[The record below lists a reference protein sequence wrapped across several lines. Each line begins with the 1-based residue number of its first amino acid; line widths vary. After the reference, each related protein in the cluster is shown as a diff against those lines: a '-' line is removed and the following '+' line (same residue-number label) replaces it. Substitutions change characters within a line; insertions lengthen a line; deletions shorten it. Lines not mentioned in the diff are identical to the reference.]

1 MARGLQPRSAVK
13 PARPGQTSE
22 RSRAACWKAGLA
34 ALALL
39 TLAVRALAQTAAE
52 PPSGQDPTLAQQ
64 APATQQPAPTTP
76 VPLFPRHRRGL
87 YKNGLGLWVLD
98 ATPQSPPLDTDD
110 PSVPDKGAY
119 EINLTTDT
127 DASRLTKKFDLLS
140 IDANYG
146 MVPSILGHDLPTQ
159 LKLEVPISAARNG
172 DDPYSTGLGEGQFGL
187 KFNFYE
193 NERVGIGMSFYP
205 QVEFATGPGAV
216 ANGLADRGQTLVV
229 PLLVS
234 KDLKYLTLVVNA
246 AVNTPVHDPSRSTT
260 ATLSAGVG
268 LPVTRKLAVMAEVH
282 SDSSVDL
289 AHDRVLMVNV
299 GLMRAVGQATV
310 LYANVGHTLFSYD
323 TVAHTY
329 AGAGLKLLIKPDAA
343 GPR

>member
-1 MARGLQPRSAVK
+1 M
-13 PARPGQTSE
+13 
-22 RSRAACWKAGLA
+22 
-34 ALALL
+34 
-39 TLAVRALAQTAAE
+39 TLAVPALAQTAAE
-52 PPSGQDPTLAQQ
+52 QASSQDPTSAQQAQATPPQQ
-64 APATQQPAPTTP
+64 APATPA
-76 VPLFPRHRRGL
+76 PLFPRHRRGL
-87 YKNGLGLWVLD
+87 YKDGLGLWVLD

-119 EINLTTDT
+119 EINLTTDA
-127 DASRLTKKFDLLS
+127 DASKLTRKFDLLD

-146 MVPSILGHDLPTQ
+146 MSPSILGHDLPTQ

-205 QVEFATGPGAV
+205 QIEFATGPGAV
-216 ANGLADRGQTLVV
+216 EKGLAERGQTLVV

-234 KDLKYLTLVVNA
+234 KELKYLTLVVNA
-246 AVNTPVHDPSRSTT
+246 AVNAPLHDPSRFTT
-260 ATLSAGVG
+260 ATLTAGVG
-268 LPVTRKLAVMAEVH
+268 LPVTRKVAVMAEVH

-289 AHDRVLMVNV
+289 AHDRVLTVNV

-310 LYANVGHTLFSYD
+310 LYANLGHTLLSD
-323 TVAHTY
+323 DGLAHTY

-343 GPR
+343 RPR

>member
-1 MARGLQPRSAVK
+1 M
-13 PARPGQTSE
+13 
-22 RSRAACWKAGLA
+22 
-34 ALALL
+34 
-39 TLAVRALAQTAAE
+39 
-52 PPSGQDPTLAQQ
+52 
-64 APATQQPAPTTP
+64 
-76 VPLFPRHRRGL
+76 FPRHRRGL

-119 EINLTTDT
+119 EINLTTDS
-127 DASRLTKKFDLLS
+127 DASKLAKKFDLLS
-140 IDANYG
+140 FDANYG
-146 MVPSILGHDLPTQ
+146 MLPRILGHDLPTQ

-172 DDPYSTGLGEGQFGL
+172 DAPYSTGLGQGQFGL

-193 NERVGIGMSFYP
+193 NERVGIAMSFYP
-205 QVEFATGPGAV
+205 QIEFACGPGAV
-216 ANGLADRGQTLVV
+216 DHGLADRGQTLVM

-234 KDLKYLTLVVNA
+234 KELRYLMLVVNA
-246 AVNTPVHDPSRSTT
+246 ALNAPLHDPSRFTT

-268 LPVTRKLAVMAEVH
+268 LPVTRKLAVMVEVH

-289 AHDRVLMVNV
+289 AHDRVLTLNV

-310 LYANVGHTLFSYD
+310 LYANVGHTLFSD
-323 TVAHTY
+323 DGLAHTY
-329 AGAGLKLLIKPDAA
+329 AGAGVKVMIKPDAA